1 VNLGSHLLV
10 DAFNGRFEQ
19 AAVISNDSD
28 LGWPIGHVRETLGF
42 PVVILNPSMH
52 RNEYLAPKRIPNAE
66 YKRIGKGELVASQLP
81 ITLTD
86 SRGQI
91 HRPDGWDRAKKH

>member
-1 VNLGSHLLV
+1 MV